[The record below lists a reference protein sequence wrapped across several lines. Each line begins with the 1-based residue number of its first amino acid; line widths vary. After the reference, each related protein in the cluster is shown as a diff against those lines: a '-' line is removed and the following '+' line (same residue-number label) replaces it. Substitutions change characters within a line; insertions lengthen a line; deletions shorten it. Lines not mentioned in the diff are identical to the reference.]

1 MTHLTRLTRGEDQ
14 GAIHHAVA
22 QGNGRRRIV
31 FDSRDRRSFLLRYGR
46 IQRELGWLVH
56 SSCLMDTHHHAVVET
71 AEPNLGLGMGRL
83 QGGHARWLNA
93 RHATEGHVFR
103 HRFWSKRIYNDAH
116 LFRACLYVVLNPVAA
131 GLCDHPQE
139 WPWCSYRSTVEGD
152 PDTYAPGERLLLEMF
167 GDTPREARQNY
178 AKLVGELAENLRA
191 LRVES
196 SRSLWAA
203 LRDVDAPGG
212 ARVPG

>member
-1 MTHLTRLTRGEDQ
+1 MTRLTRRIRGEDH

-31 FDSRDRRSFLLRYGR
+31 FDNRDRRSFALRYGR
-46 IQRELGWLVH
+46 IQRELGWTVH
-56 SSCLMDTHHHAVVET
+56 SSCLMDTHHHAVVQT

-93 RHATEGHVFR
+93 RHGTEGHVFR
-103 HRFWSKRIYNDAH
+103 HRFWSKRIYSDAH
-116 LFRACLYVVLNPVAA
+116 LLRACLYVVLNPVAA
-131 GLCDHPQE
+131 GVCDHPRD
-139 WPWCSYRSTVEGD
+139 WPWCSYRSTVEGH
-152 PDTYAPGERLLLEMF
+152 PGVYGPGEHVLLEMF
-167 GDTPREARQNY
+167 GGTPREARQSY

-191 LRVES
+191 RRVES

-203 LRDVDAPGG
+203 LREVDAPRR
-212 ARVPG
+212 AEVPG